1 MIYKKTWSTL
11 KEIEFTYT
19 MKTWVECKVCL
30 ELQDYGYSIMVSMLN
45 VVVMTNMN
53 QV

>member
-1 MIYKKTWSTL
+1 MKLQEHIG

-19 MKTWVECKVCL
+19 MKTWVECRVCL

-45 VVVMTNMN
+45 VGCYDQYD